1 MGRMMALLRRI
12 AAELDAQTVML
23 AAGLGLVS
31 YGAAL
36 VYLPAGYLA
45 PGLAL
50 VWWTLPSRPPFV
62 ARPGPPREKR

>member
-1 MGRMMALLRRI
+1 MGRVGALVRRV
-12 AAELDAQTVML
+12 AAELDAQTVLL

-36 VYLPAGYLA
+36 VYPPAGYLA

-62 ARPGPPREKR
+62 ARPVPPKEKR